1 MWWRSERADGEP
13 ISVPNVF
20 GLGDGGPLV
29 LAAKPHLARMLSA
42 SHPAPPQDNRNA
54 WTSAASIRFALVI
67 GYLAHPDP
75 KVRVNAITLGARY
88 CGHTYG
94 YQDRLVELA
103 ADPDQKVRLAAVNA
117 LWTVHR
123 ESSCER
129 VVQSLRDEIRGHTND
144 FGLPA
149 AAGLRLGPD
158 RARAA
163 LDLLVEHA
171 PNDAARDTLLDLI
184 GRYVTAIDD
193 TPR

>member
-1 MWWRSERADGEP
+1 M
-13 ISVPNVF
+13 PNVF

-29 LAAKPHLARMLSA
+29 LAAKPNLTRLLAA
-42 SHPAPPQDNRNA
+42 PDPVPPQDNRKV
-54 WTSAASIRFALVI
+54 WSGPASIRFALVI

-75 KVRVNAITLGARY
+75 KVRAAAAGLGVQY

-94 YQDRLVELA
+94 FQDRLVELL
-103 ADPDQKVRLAAVNA
+103 ADPDQRVRLAAVCA

-158 RARAA
+158 RAKAA
-163 LDLLVEHA
+163 LDLLLEHA
-171 PNDAARDTLLDLI
+171 PTDAERRSLTGLI
-184 GRYVTAIDD
+184 DRYISPIPD
-193 TPR
+193 

>member
-1 MWWRSERADGEP
+1 M
-13 ISVPNVF
+13 PNVL

-29 LAAKPHLARMLSA
+29 LAAQPDLARLLA
-42 SHPAPPQDNRNA
+42 ARNPVPPQDGRGV
-54 WTSAASIRFALVI
+54 WSGPASIRFALVI

-75 KVRVNAITLGARY
+75 AVRATAVELGIGY

-103 ADPDQKVRLAAVNA
+103 ADPDPKVRLAAVRA

-123 ESSCER
+123 ESGCER

-149 AAGLRLGPD
+149 ATGLRLGPE

-163 LDLLVEHA
+163 LDLLVDNA
-171 PNDAARDTLLDLI
+171 PDDVARGLLVALI
-184 GRYVTAIDD
+184 ERYVGPIG
-193 TPR
+193 

>member
-1 MWWRSERADGEP
+1 MWWRSERADGGP

-29 LAAKPHLARMLSA
+29 LAANPNLPRLLAS
-42 SHPAPPQDNRNA
+42 SHPVPPQDNLNA
-54 WTSAASIRFALVI
+54 WTGPASIRFALVI

-75 KVRVNAITLGARY
+75 KVRVNAIRLGIRY

-103 ADPDQKVRLAAVNA
+103 ADPDEKVRLAAVSA

-149 AAGLRLGPD
+149 AAGLRLGPE
-158 RARAA
+158 RARGA

-171 PNDAARDTLLDLI
+171 PTDAARGALLDLV
-184 GRYVTAIDD
+184 GRYIAAIDD